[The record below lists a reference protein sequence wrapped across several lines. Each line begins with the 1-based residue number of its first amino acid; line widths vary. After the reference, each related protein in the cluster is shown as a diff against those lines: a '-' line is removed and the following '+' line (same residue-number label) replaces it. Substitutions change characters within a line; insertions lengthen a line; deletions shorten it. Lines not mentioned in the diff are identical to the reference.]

1 VMKITFCLFRRASD
15 AVAKPHEMYFCAAI
29 ETRQSKI
36 DILLTDIWRGGIRN
50 GCTAGDGGT
59 CFVQLLRLLITDAL
73 DFGQVADS

>member
-1 VMKITFCLFRRASD
+1 MKITFCLFRRASD

-36 DILLTDIWRGGIRN
+36 DILLTDIWRASEMGA
-50 GCTAGDGGT
+50 AGDGGSGT